1 MFIKEF
7 KKFWK
12 INNFFLESVVW
23 SFPKSIP
30 EKFDCCT
37 FVWIDGDKFADDN
50 YLKYYTRKPK
60 SCDVISFLDT
70 NIDFIEFKVLSVEDI
85 KNINVK
91 VNAYDLTKKLDWSYD
106 LLKKL
111 NNEISFDFLNKEY
124 ELSNTNK
131 NFIASFHLNNLSLA
145 KDKLSSSLILSKV
158 KRCLTW
164 YFRNNPVP
172 FGENFNEPIFIET
185 KDINNRYM

>member
-12 INNFFLESVVW
+12 INKFFLESVVW
-23 SFPKSIP
+23 NFPKSIP

-37 FVWIDGDKFADDN
+37 FEWIDGDKFTDDN
-50 YLKYYTRKPK
+50 YWKYYSRKPK

-85 KNINVK
+85 KNINFK

-106 LLKKL
+106 LLKKI
-111 NNEISFDFLNKEY
+111 NKEISFTFVNKEE
-124 ELSNTNK
+124 ELRNTNK
-131 NFIASFHLNNLSLA
+131 NFIASFHFSNLSLS
-145 KDKLSSSLILSKV
+145 KDKLSSSFIFSKV